1 MSAVETDAVAA
12 SPPAIIDGQRVV
24 LAETIDVLDPATGE
38 ACGAIG
44 RGGATEIDAAVDA
57 ARRAYEREWRTT
69 TTEER
74 GRLMRR
80 LSELIAED
88 AEALAALESLDTGKP
103 LAQARADVAVA
114 VRYFGFYASVVES
127 LEGSTIGAAA
137 GRHAYTR
144 REPYGVTGHI
154 IPWNYPIQVSCRTAA
169 PSLAAGN
176 CCVVKPAEEAS
187 LTALRL
193 GELAIQAGFPPG
205 VYNVVP
211 GLGHEAGAAL
221 SAHPGINYISF
232 TGSRE
237 VGTMVAQ
244 AAAVNVVPVA
254 LELGGKSPNIVFADA
269 DIDAAVPTIVL
280 SILQNAG
287 QTCTAGSRLLVHE
300 SVHDEVIEK
309 VAARFR
315 QVRLG
320 RGLDDPDLG
329 PLISAKQRDRVAE
342 LVATGAGGAELV
354 HGGGAAAPDGLEGGF
369 FYEPTLFDG
378 AAADDPISVQEVFGP
393 VVVASI
399 FGSDEEALARAND
412 SEYGLLAAVW
422 TRDVGR
428 AHQMAADLEVGQVFV
443 NSYGAG
449 GGVELPFGGYKRSG
463 YGREKGIEAMLELCQ
478 LKSVVVNVVS
488 PN

>member
-1 MSAVETDAVAA
+1 MSAIEGIDLAV
-12 SPPAIIDGQRVV
+12 SPPAIIDGERVRFDR
-24 LAETIDVLDPATGE
+24 TIDVLDPATGE
-38 ACGAIG
+38 VCGAIG
-44 RGGATEIDAAVDA
+44 AGGEGEIEAAVSA
-57 ARRAYEREWRTT
+57 ARAAYEREWRATT
-69 TTEER
+69 TQER
-74 GRLMRR
+74 GALMRR
-80 LSELIAED
+80 LSELVAEH
-88 AEALAALESLDTGKP
+88 AEQLAALESLDTGKP
-103 LAQARADVAVA
+103 LTQARADVAVA

-127 LEGSTIGAAA
+127 LEGATIAAAA

-154 IPWNYPIQVSCRTAA
+154 IPWNYPLQVACRTAA

-193 GELAIQAGFPPG
+193 GELALQAGFPAG
-205 VYNVVP
+205 VFNIVP

-269 DIDAAVPTIVL
+269 DLEEAVPTIVL
-280 SILQNAG
+280 SIIQNAG

-300 SVHDEVIEK
+300 SRHDELIDLVGE
-309 VAARFR
+309 RFR
-315 QVRLG
+315 RLTLG

-329 PLISAKQRDRVAE
+329 PLISAKQRDRVSALVADGAGAAE
-342 LVATGAGGAELV
+342 LVFGGRP
-354 HGGGAAAPDGLEGGF
+354 AAPEGLDGGYF
-369 FYEPTLFDG
+369 FEPTLFDG
-378 AAADDPISVQEVFGP
+378 AAPDDPISRQEVFGP
-393 VVVASI
+393 VVVAST

-412 SEYGLLAAVW
+412 SDYGLLAAVW
-422 TRDVGR
+422 SKDVGR

-463 YGREKGIEAMLELCQ
+463 YGREKGVEAMLELCQ
-478 LKSVVVNVVS
+478 LKSVVVKY
-488 PN
+488 